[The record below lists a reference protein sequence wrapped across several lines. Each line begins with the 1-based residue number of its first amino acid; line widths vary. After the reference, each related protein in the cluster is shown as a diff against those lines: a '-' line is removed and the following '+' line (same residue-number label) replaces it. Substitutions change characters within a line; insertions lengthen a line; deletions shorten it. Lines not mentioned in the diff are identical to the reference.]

1 MENILDKAV
10 DEIKRYKSKIIAE
23 LMEFAK
29 TDLLLFWDDKPDLYL
44 QQEKE
49 WGPILTWVEQE
60 LNIKLN
66 KSCNLEVPNNMEFQN
81 LLKMVLVNMPDKELA
96 CYYAAALNM
105 KSVLLAL
112 ALIKGRVDAENASRL
127 SYLDELWQN
136 NLWGIDEEALAR
148 RADRGN
154 ELKKIEGYLLR

>member
-66 KSCNLEVPNNMEFQN
+66 KSCNLEVPTNTEFQN

-105 KSVLLAL
+105 KSVLLSNRSSSS
-112 ALIKGRVDAENASRL
+112 G
-127 SYLDELWQN
+127 
-136 NLWGIDEEALAR
+136 
-148 RADRGN
+148 
-154 ELKKIEGYLLR
+154 LR